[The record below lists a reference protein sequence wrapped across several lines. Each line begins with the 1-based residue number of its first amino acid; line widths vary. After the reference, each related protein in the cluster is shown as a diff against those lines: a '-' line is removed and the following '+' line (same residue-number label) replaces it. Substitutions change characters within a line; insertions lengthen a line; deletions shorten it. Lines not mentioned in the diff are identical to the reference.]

1 MSKYT
6 TELRYICESYAGISG
21 VGDYGDIDNV
31 ISKSRPKIF
40 DFTYPIPLAHKEE
53 LETKILMHYYTREIA
68 HETVGRWRLALR
80 SKMLDIMPYYNQLYD
95 SVDNHIY
102 NPLEDV
108 DVTRTKNTESEGE
121 TSGVGRSLYSD
132 TPQGG
137 LEGLES
143 ERYLTN
149 AQKTTS
155 ENDATSTE
163 DMIEHIKGK
172 HGAQSYASMIRDY
185 RKNILNI
192 ELKIIGELEE
202 LFFSLY

>member
-6 TELRYICESYAGISG
+6 TELRYICESYAGLKD
-21 VGDYGDIDNV
+21 VGDYSDISEV
-31 ISKSRPKIF
+31 IEKSRPKIF
-40 DFTYPIPLAHKEE
+40 DFDYPIQQTHKVE
-53 LETKILMHYYTREIA
+53 LETKILTHYYTREIA

-80 SKMLDIMPYYNQLYD
+80 SKMQDIMPYYYQLYD

-155 ENDATSTE
+155 ENDATSSE

-172 HGAQSYASMIRDY
+172 HGAQSYASMVRDY
-185 RKNILNI
+185 RKNIVNI
-192 ELKIIGELEE
+192 DLKIIGELEE